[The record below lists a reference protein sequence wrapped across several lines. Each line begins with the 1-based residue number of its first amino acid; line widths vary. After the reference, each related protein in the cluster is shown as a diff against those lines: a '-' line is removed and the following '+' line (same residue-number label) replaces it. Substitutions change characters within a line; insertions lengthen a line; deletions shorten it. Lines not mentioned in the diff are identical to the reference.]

1 LDILKIDI
9 ESYEWDVLRNILD
22 EDLTPRIRQLLIEFH
37 LFPDTPKPKIIE
49 YQNIYE
55 RMKNAGFRR
64 HSGGIQP
71 HLYNAKLGH
80 LQAECG
86 YVNLMFDF
94 HKYPV
99 V

>member
-1 LDILKIDI
+1 MKIDI

-37 LFPDTPKPKIIE
+37 LFPDTPKTKIIE

-71 HLYNAKLGH
+71 HLYNPKIGH

>member
-1 LDILKIDI
+1 MKIDI

-22 EDLTPRIRQLLIEFH
+22 EDLTPRIRQLLIEYH
-37 LFPDTPKPKIIE
+37 IFPDTPKEKIMAN
-49 YQNIYE
+49 QNIYE

-64 HSGGIQP
+64 HFGGIQP
-71 HLYNAKLGH
+71 DLYNEKKGH

-86 YVNLMFDF
+86 YVNLNFDF